1 MKYVVILADGMAGLP
16 LSELSGNTT
25 LSYAKTPFM
34 DYLASCGRM
43 GLVHTVPETMSP
55 GSDVANLSVLGY
67 DPLLCYSGRSSLEA
81 LSVGVSMSRSDVVFR
96 ANLVSLTEADSYSRK
111 VILDHSSGEIST
123 EDANI
128 LMDAIRQAFQT
139 DTFKFYTGTSYRHI
153 MVWDKGRQSHL
164 EPPHD
169 HLGKVIGPYLP
180 KDPVLRTFME
190 KSFEVLNNHPLN
202 IQRQKQGLNKA
213 NSLWFWGPG
222 TKPSLASFESKTG
235 LKAVM
240 ISAVDLLKGI
250 AVGSGMR
257 VLTVPGANGS
267 LDTNYIGK
275 ADAALQALL
284 DDGADFAYIHVEA
297 PDEMGHQGSVS
308 HKIESIERI
317 DQLIVGRVFETLK
330 ASGEPFRI
338 MILPDHPTPIVYRT
352 HTKDPVPY
360 LIYDSRY
367 EQRKT
372 ACFSEREAGLT
383 GNRIDAG
390 YKLMDLFIEKE

>member
-1 MKYVVILADGMAGLP
+1 
-16 LSELSGNTT
+16 
-25 LSYAKTPFM
+25 
-34 DYLASCGRM
+34 
-43 GLVHTVPETMSP
+43 
-55 GSDVANLSVLGY
+55 
-67 DPLLCYSGRSSLEA
+67 
-81 LSVGVSMSRSDVVFR
+81 
-96 ANLVSLTEADSYSRK
+96 
-111 VILDHSSGEIST
+111 
-123 EDANI
+123 
-128 LMDAIRQAFQT
+128 
-139 DTFKFYTGTSYRHI
+139 
-153 MVWDKGRQSHL
+153 
-164 EPPHD
+164 
-169 HLGKVIGPYLP
+169 
-180 KDPVLRTFME
+180 ME

-297 PDEMGHQGSVS
+297 PDEMGHQGSIS

-383 GNRIDAG
+383 GNRFDAG